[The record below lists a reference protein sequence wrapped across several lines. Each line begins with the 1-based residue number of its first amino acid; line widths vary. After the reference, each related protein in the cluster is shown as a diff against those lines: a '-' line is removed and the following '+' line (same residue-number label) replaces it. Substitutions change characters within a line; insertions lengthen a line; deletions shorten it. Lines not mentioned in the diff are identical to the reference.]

1 MEKTDIAMEK
11 ETKLM
16 DRNLGLAL
24 ARVTE
29 TAAIS
34 SAKWMGRGDKNA
46 ADQAAVTGMRNMFET
61 VNIDGVVVI
70 GEGEKDEAPML
81 YIGEEIGKAGPDAV
95 KVDIAVDPL
104 DGTTSTAKG
113 LSNAIA
119 VIALAPR
126 GNLYHTKNYY
136 MSKLAVGPKA
146 KDAIDLEKPLKENL
160 LNVADAL
167 NKKIEDL
174 TVTILERDRHK
185 DIMAQCRQ
193 LGCRIKLF
201 TDGDVGAAIATCFED
216 SGVDVLAGIGG
227 CPEGVLAAA
236 ALKCLGGE
244 IQGRLV
250 AHTSEEIRRSQ
261 TDPSYYKVMKTDD
274 LAAGDD
280 VLFIATGVSDGDMLK
295 GVRFLPN
302 NKVRTHTV
310 VMRSATGTVSF
321 IEALHDMNK
330 KPPYAKVVK

>member
-1 MEKTDIAMEK
+1 MKKKDK
-11 ETKLM
+11 VM
-16 DRNLGLAL
+16 DRDLGLDL

-29 TAAIS
+29 TAAIG

-61 VNIDGVVVI
+61 VNIDGIVVI

-81 YIGEEIGKAGPDAV
+81 YIGEEIGIAGPDAD

-113 LSNAIA
+113 LSNAIS
-119 VIALAPR
+119 VIAIAER
-126 GNLYHTKNYY
+126 GNLFHTKNYY
-136 MSKLAVGPKA
+136 MEKIVVGPKA
-146 KDAIDLEKPLKENL
+146 KNAIDINKPLQENL
-160 LNVADAL
+160 KSVAKAIDK
-167 NKKIEDL
+167 NIEDL

-201 TDGDVGAAIATCFED
+201 SDGDVAAAIATCFED
-216 SGVDVLAGIGG
+216 SGIDMMVGIGG

-244 IQGRLV
+244 IQGRLI
-250 AHTSEEIRRSQ
+250 AHTSEEIKKAQ
-261 TDPSYYKVMKTDD
+261 TDPDYYKVLTTED
-274 LAAGDD
+274 LAKGDD
-280 VLFIATGVSDGDMLK
+280 ILFIATGVSDGDMLK
-295 GVRFLPN
+295 GVRFLSN
-302 NKVRTHTV
+302 NKVHTHTV
-310 VMRSATGTVSF
+310 VMRSASGTIRF
-321 IEALHDMNK
+321 IDAIHNMNT
-330 KPPYAKVVK
+330 KPLYAKVTK

>member
-1 MEKTDIAMEK
+1 MKKKDK
-11 ETKLM
+11 VM
-16 DRNLGLAL
+16 DRDLGLEL

-29 TAAIS
+29 TAAIG

-61 VNIDGVVVI
+61 VNIDGIVVI

-81 YIGEEIGKAGPDAV
+81 YIGEEIGIAGPDAD

-113 LSNAIA
+113 LSNAIS
-119 VIALAPR
+119 VIAIAER
-126 GNLYHTKNYY
+126 GNLFHTKNYY
-136 MSKLAVGPKA
+136 MEKIVVGPKA
-146 KDAIDLEKPLKENL
+146 KNAIDINKPLQENL
-160 LNVADAL
+160 KSVAKAIDK
-167 NKKIEDL
+167 NIEDL

-201 TDGDVGAAIATCFED
+201 SDGDVAAAIATCFED
-216 SGVDVLAGIGG
+216 SGIDMMVGIGG

-244 IQGRLV
+244 IQGRLI
-250 AHTSEEIRRSQ
+250 AHTSEEIKKAQ
-261 TDPSYYKVMKTDD
+261 TDPDYYKVLTTED
-274 LAAGDD
+274 LAKGDD
-280 VLFIATGVSDGDMLK
+280 ILFIATGVSDGDMLK
-295 GVRFLPN
+295 GVRFLSN
-302 NKVRTHTV
+302 NKVHTHTV
-310 VMRSATGTVSF
+310 VMRSASGTIRF
-321 IEALHDMNK
+321 IDAIHNMNT
-330 KPPYAKVVK
+330 KPLYAKVTK

>member
-1 MEKTDIAMEK
+1 MDKTDMDMAMKQEQ
-11 ETKLM
+11 KLM

-95 KVDIAVDPL
+95 KVDIAVDHL

-136 MSKLAVGPKA
+136 MEKIAVGPKA
-146 KDAIDLEKPLKENL
+146 KHAINLEKPLKENL
-160 LNVADAL
+160 LNVAEAL
-167 NKKIEDL
+167 NKNIEDL

-201 TDGDVGAAIATCFED
+201 TDGDVLT
-216 SGVDVLAGIGG
+216 GIGG

-250 AHTSEEIRRSQ
+250 AHTSEEIKRAQ
-261 TDPSYYKVMKTDD
+261 TDPSYYKVMTTDD
-274 LAAGDD
+274 LAAGND
-280 VLFIATGVSDGDMLK
+280 VLFIATGVSDGDMLR

-302 NKVRTHTV
+302 NKVRTHSV
-310 VMRSATGTVSF
+310 VMRSATGTVRF

-330 KPPYAKVVK
+330 KPPYAKVEK